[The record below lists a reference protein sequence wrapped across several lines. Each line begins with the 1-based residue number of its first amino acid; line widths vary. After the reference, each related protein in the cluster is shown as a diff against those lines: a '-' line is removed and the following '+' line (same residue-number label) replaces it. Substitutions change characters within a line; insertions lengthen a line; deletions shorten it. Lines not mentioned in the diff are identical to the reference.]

1 MKILQKHVVREI
13 LIPFG
18 LALAVVTFLTLV
30 GELFSELTRRFLN
43 QGLGWRGIGLIM
55 LYMLPTLM
63 TYTIPIAL
71 LFATLI
77 AFVRLSQDCEII
89 AMKAA
94 GISIRRIFAP
104 AIVVGVAATILL
116 LALRAEIS
124 PWSRRKLKV
133 FIIKSV
139 LEKPTL
145 MLREQ
150 AWTPEVNNMRIFVGE
165 IDDDEMLLRDVN
177 VSVSDEGSP
186 RRTIVAESGKIVV
199 DVELREIFLQ
209 LDRGSIHEYNPE
221 KPHEYST
228 TTFGN
233 LRIPVSIKSID
244 RYMRRLS
251 DENKEGAALG
261 SKEMSLAQIRQ
272 KLSDSAVKPSERYSL
287 LRQIGERIALG
298 FMPLTFVLI
307 GAPLGIVPYKA
318 RRFYGLAICAGLL
331 LAYYTLLMVGEM
343 LAKNGLANPLIAMW
357 IPNILLGAAGIVFMV
372 KAERW

>member
-1 MKILQKHVVREI
+1 MKILQKHVMREI
-13 LIPFG
+13 LVPFC

-94 GISIRRIFAP
+94 GISIRKIFTP
-104 AIVVGVAATILL
+104 AILIGVAATILL

-133 FIIKSV
+133 FIIQSV

-150 AWTPEVNNMRIFVGE
+150 AWTPEVNNMRIFVGD
-165 IDDDEMLLRDVN
+165 IDDDEMSLKDVN
-177 VSVSDEGSP
+177 VSVNDKGSP
-186 RRTIVAESGKIVV
+186 RRTIVAESGRIIV
-199 DVELREIFLQ
+199 DVESREIL
-209 LDRGSIHEYNPE
+209 LELNKGSIHEYNRE

-228 TTFGN
+228 TAFDN
-233 LRIPVSIKSID
+233 LKIPVSIRSID
-244 RYMRRLS
+244 RYLRKLS
-251 DENKEGAALG
+251 DENKEGAAF
-261 SKEMSLAQIRQ
+261 SNKELSVAQIRQ
-272 KLSDSAVKPSERYSL
+272 KLSDPAVKPSERYSL
-287 LRQIGERIALG
+287 LSHIGERIALG

-307 GAPLGIVPYKA
+307 GAPLGIIPYKA
-318 RRFYGLAICAGLL
+318 RRFYGLAICGGLL
-331 LAYYTLLMVGEM
+331 LVYYALLMVGEM
-343 LAKNGLANPLIAMW
+343 LAKNGLANPLVAMW
-357 IPNILLGAAGIVFMV
+357 IPNILLGTTGIVFMV